1 MSVHKHIGPRGV
13 RWEVRM
19 RGTDGRDTSKRF
31 DTRKRAEHYE
41 REQRTA
47 MTHGVWTDPRGGRV
61 TLAEWAAD
69 WQRTIVHLSGRT
81 ASIYESNLRLHVLP
95 VLGAFELG
103 KITTTMVRGWLSDL
117 TRKPKMVGHGVL
129 APASVHQAYRTLHAV
144 LSAAVE
150 NGCIGR
156 NPLDGVK
163 PPRVTQ
169 EPMRFLSHGDVARL
183 ADEIGLEHRAFVL
196 LAAFCGLRAG
206 EMVALR
212 WERVHL
218 LERRVEVVEQSDPSG
233 KVGSVKAPKSAAGRR
248 SIAMPRFVADA
259 LAAHGRLQ
267 VENDGVAGMGAL
279 RLVANPEYDTAAIRP
294 LSGLVFGAPDGGP
307 MDLHNF
313 RSRVWARAVKRA
325 GLDGLRIH
333 DLRHT
338 CASLAISTGGS
349 VKVIQRML
357 GHASAAMTL
366 DRYRHLM
373 PSESE
378 AVAERLDA
386 LMRQAVQITR
396 LVGWA
401 DSFPGADSRSG
412 LTCGAGRRVVKSGCD
427 VARVTIFAD
436 SRRAKGGVVTIPCG
450 AVELWSCGAVGCWEG
465 GDEPSAAVRIWGA
478 LRYRTRERGNSNGDR
493 ERRRLSGLRSFNESS
508 PEALCSLWTNAA
520 RGQNAGN

>member
-1 MSVHKHIGPRGV
+1 
-13 RWEVRM
+13 
-19 RGTDGRDTSKRF
+19 
-31 DTRKRAEHYE
+31 
-41 REQRTA
+41 
-47 MTHGVWTDPRGGRV
+47 MT
-61 TLAEWAAD
+61 
-69 WQRTIVHLSGRT
+69 
-81 ASIYESNLRLHVLP
+81 
-95 VLGAFELG
+95 
-103 KITTTMVRGWLSDL
+103 
-117 TRKPKMVGHGVL
+117 
-129 APASVHQAYRTLHAV
+129 
-144 LSAAVE
+144 
-150 NGCIGR
+150 
-156 NPLDGVK
+156 
-163 PPRVTQ
+163 
-169 EPMRFLSHGDVARL
+169 
-183 ADEIGLEHRAFVL
+183 
-196 LAAFCGLRAG
+196 
-206 EMVALR
+206 
-212 WERVHL
+212 
-218 LERRVEVVEQSDPSG
+218 
-233 KVGSVKAPKSAAGRR
+233 
-248 SIAMPRFVADA
+248 
-259 LAAHGRLQ
+259 
-267 VENDGVAGMGAL
+267 VAGMGAL

-450 AVELWSCGAVGCWEG
+450 AVGCWEG